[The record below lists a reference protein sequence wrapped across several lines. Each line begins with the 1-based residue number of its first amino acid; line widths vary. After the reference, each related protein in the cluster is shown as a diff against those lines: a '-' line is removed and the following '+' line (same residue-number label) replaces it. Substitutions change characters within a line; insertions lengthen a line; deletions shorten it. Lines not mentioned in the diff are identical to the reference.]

1 MEKPNYNSGFCYPGD
16 LINNLS
22 GFPSQHA
29 IPCSVLF
36 DNNPKG
42 GIVLICPM
50 SDLKFFGIDPSNQ
63 PQPSLRFRMLNIDK
77 KAFAI
82 EIHLGFAN
90 EKILKIHLNPAVPQ
104 TLEFLKLCSKTKMI
118 SFHFYNRSKK
128 FFAST
133 ITGIDDEHFEWF
145 KRNYELAK
153 KLSRINDY
161 DSVCNALYLQMKPQ
175 HRLYHY
181 FEKDGIDCFVREGS
195 MLAKSID
202 AKGSPL
208 PKGLKRMWD

>member
-1 MEKPNYNSGFCYPGD
+1 
-16 LINNLS
+16 
-22 GFPSQHA
+22 
-29 IPCSVLF
+29 
-36 DNNPKG
+36 
-42 GIVLICPM
+42 
-50 SDLKFFGIDPSNQ
+50 
-63 PQPSLRFRMLNIDK
+63 MLNIDK